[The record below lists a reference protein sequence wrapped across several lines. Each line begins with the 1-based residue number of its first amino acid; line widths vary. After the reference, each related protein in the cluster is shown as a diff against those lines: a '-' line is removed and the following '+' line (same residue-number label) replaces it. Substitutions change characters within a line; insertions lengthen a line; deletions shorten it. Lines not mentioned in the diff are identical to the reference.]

1 MNLVTCRRRAQGSI
15 ETAGPGA
22 TVRLHR
28 CHVPG
33 TESPTIDDG
42 APLAYDDV
50 PPKETDRGRWLVG
63 SYRRAR
69 TDLILR
75 REGDEMGLT
84 TAVVLLAALT
94 AGNDLAPHSKLDV
107 LIIVWTATIGLTLVN
122 WFAQLVTARITSGSW
137 STSAPREALLSQ
149 MFMSTVVAVT
159 ATLFVVVLPAKYDRL
174 GARLAAAL
182 FIGALVAIETRRSGL
197 PRPRRVALSVGL
209 TLVGVTVATVK
220 WFIS

>member
-1 MNLVTCRRRAQGSI
+1 
-15 ETAGPGA
+15 
-22 TVRLHR
+22 
-28 CHVPG
+28 
-33 TESPTIDDG
+33 
-42 APLAYDDV
+42 
-50 PPKETDRGRWLVG
+50 
-63 SYRRAR
+63 
-69 TDLILR
+69 
-75 REGDEMGLT
+75 MGLT

-107 LIIVWTATIGLTLVN
+107 LIVVWTATIGLTLVS

-137 STSAPREALLSQ
+137 STSSPHEALLSQ

-159 ATLFVVVLPAKYDRL
+159 ATVFVVVVPAKYDRL

-197 PRPRRVALSVGL
+197 ATSRRVVLSVGL

>member
-1 MNLVTCRRRAQGSI
+1 MQGSI
-15 ETAGPGA
+15 ETAGTGA
-22 TVRLHR
+22 TVRLR
-28 CHVPG
+28 RYHVPG

-50 PPKETDRGRWLVG
+50 PPKQADSGRGLVG

-149 MFMSTVVAVT
+149 MFMSTVVAIT

>member
-1 MNLVTCRRRAQGSI
+1 
-15 ETAGPGA
+15 
-22 TVRLHR
+22 
-28 CHVPG
+28 
-33 TESPTIDDG
+33 
-42 APLAYDDV
+42 
-50 PPKETDRGRWLVG
+50 
-63 SYRRAR
+63 
-69 TDLILR
+69 
-75 REGDEMGLT
+75 MGLT

-149 MFMSTVVAVT
+149 MFMSTVVAIT

-174 GARLAAAL
+174 GARLAAAF

-197 PRPRRVALSVGL
+197 PRPRRVVLSVGL